1 MVITVELYQQIRQL
15 RLAGHSQRQIASLLH
30 ISRNT
35 VRKYWDGDAV
45 PWERKEYDRPASV
58 LTDDIRSFIE
68 QCLQA
73 DEEEHIKKQT
83 HTARRIYTRLVE
95 EKGFTGG
102 ESTVRRY
109 VPVHRKY
116 LYH

>member
-58 LTDDIRSFIE
+58 LTEDIRAFIE
-68 QCLQA
+68 QCLQT
-73 DEEEHIKKQT
+73 DENEHIKKQT
-83 HTARRIYTRLVE
+83 HTGQT
-95 EKGFTGG
+95 
-102 ESTVRRY
+102 
-109 VPVHRKY
+109 Y
-116 LYH
+116 LYSSG